1 MRSTGCV
8 LSSCD
13 SSRSSPQQGSLSELL
28 PELLQHFTTWHLFSP
43 IPGPSLIQHRLNI
56 LPPFQENKT
65 LSPGVSTHSHQ
76 TVTRKTCQHPRL
88 VASMGAWQRCPLRD
102 SILRL
107 LLLRV
112 THHSFFFFLVLHC
125 INSYW
130 FIQTHYKWHPQRVYD
145 TAQSYIPRF
154 IIFRGKPQTIAL
166 STATDNLKN
175 ESLEGALSPAPR
187 IFNMPFYSPFEVS
200 EC

>member
-1 MRSTGCV
+1 MCTTDSKSFPHIEWSGSWVNPSKVLSTMRSTGCV

-102 SILRL
+102 SLLRL

-112 THHSFFFFLVLHC
+112 THHSFFFF
-125 INSYW
+125 W
-130 FIQTHYKWHPQRVYD
+130 FFTV
-145 TAQSYIPRF
+145 
-154 IIFRGKPQTIAL
+154 
-166 STATDNLKN
+166 
-175 ESLEGALSPAPR
+175 
-187 IFNMPFYSPFEVS
+187 
-200 EC
+200 